1 MPLPAIPTSLS
12 LVVNCDG
19 VMKLLVQIILLGI
32 MAISLGCKRSPAP
45 DEKDAKIRQLQ
56 MDVERL
62 SRETQD
68 LRKEI
73 SSLRQR
79 VTEQGELQTR
89 AAAES
94 TASSRSEMNV
104 ERMKRE
110 VSPTLQE
117 IIQKMKK
124 ETDTTKQG
132 SQFGM
137 RTEYDTKRAVYGLVR
152 SENPAMPYL
161 ARVIVSYQKFLE
173 SEKES
178 RAISKGTTRFL
189 FAYRKNRWTFE
200 KIE

>member
-94 TASSRSEMNV
+94 F
-104 ERMKRE
+104 
-110 VSPTLQE
+110 
-117 IIQKMKK
+117 KK
-124 ETDTTKQG
+124 
-132 SQFGM
+132 
-137 RTEYDTKRAVYGLVR
+137 
-152 SENPAMPYL
+152 
-161 ARVIVSYQKFLE
+161 
-173 SEKES
+173 
-178 RAISKGTTRFL
+178 
-189 FAYRKNRWTFE
+189 
-200 KIE
+200 